1 MEKSFVSGEP
11 VGLLDASGRRRRFP
25 GGLGGELLPG
35 GLASGGLPRG
45 LLGTGHG
52 GVGVGVGVLDE
63 VEGEL
68 ARSKAKMELNEFKC
82 GKDNGAGKGGEV
94 AEN

>member
-1 MEKSFVSGEP
+1 MKFEDYKP
-11 VGLLDASGRRRRFP
+11 VGLLDASGRRGRLPR
-25 GGLGGELLPG
+25 GLGGELLPG

-52 GVGVGVGVLDE
+52 EDGDVRVRDFGLLGPT
-63 VEGEL
+63 
-68 ARSKAKMELNEFKC
+68 RAKLELNELELEMGW
-82 GKDNGAGKGGEV
+82 GKEEEV

>member
-1 MEKSFVSGEP
+1 MIVDEP

-52 GVGVGVGVLDE
+52 GDGDVRVRVTWSLVL
-63 VEGEL
+63 GPT
-68 ARSKAKMELNEFKC
+68 RAKLELNELELEMGW
-82 GKDNGAGKGGEV
+82 GKEEEV

>member
-1 MEKSFVSGEP
+1 MRF
-11 VGLLDASGRRRRFP
+11 LYASGRRGRLPR
-25 GGLGGELLPG
+25 GLGGELLPW

-52 GVGVGVGVLDE
+52 GEERRGAETKVKF
-63 VEGEL
+63 
-68 ARSKAKMELNEFKC
+68 SAKMETFGFTWSDEGEIGTERVGC
-82 GKDNGAGKGGEV
+82 EMGWGKEEEV